1 MPKGRV
7 TMNKGLNRVSPYL
20 FVFPSMLLFVWFG
33 LIPIAWIVY
42 LSFTD
47 YSMLQPPVWKGLDN
61 YVRLLQDPLFAKAV
75 GNTAWYWLG
84 TVLPSMAIGLVLAV
98 LMSMRLKL
106 LPLFRAL
113 IYLPGTLSSVAV
125 AMTWLW
131 LLDPSSGPVNRWL
144 SFIGI
149 TGRNW
154 LNSPDTSLASII
166 VIGIWTGIGFCMI
179 VLLGGIQ
186 GISIS
191 LYEAAALDGAS
202 SLRQFFY
209 ITIPLLKPMLLFLF
223 IIATIRSFQVFDL
236 VYILTGGGPAN
247 SSTTIVSQI
256 VNASFQEYRMG
267 YASAMAVF
275 LLLVTLAVT
284 LLQYWLGG
292 RNSASD

>member
-1 MPKGRV
+1 
-7 TMNKGLNRVSPYL
+7 MNTGLNRVLPYL
-20 FVFPSMLLFVWFG
+20 FIFPSMLLFVWFS
-33 LIPIAWIVY
+33 LIPIVWIVY

-47 YSMLQPPVWKGLDN
+47 YSMLQPPVWTGLNN
-61 YVRLLQDPLFAKAV
+61 YARLLQDPIFAKSV

-98 LMSMRLKL
+98 LMSMRLRL
-106 LPLFRAL
+106 LPIFRAL
-113 IYLPGTLSSVAV
+113 IYLPATLSSVAV

-131 LLDPSSGPVNRWL
+131 LLDPGSGPVNRWL
-144 SFIGI
+144 SLFGV

-154 LNSPDTSLASII
+154 LNNPDTSLASII

-186 GISIS
+186 GISSS

-202 SLRQFFY
+202 NLRQFFH
-209 ITIPLLKPMLLFLF
+209 ITLPLLRPMLLFLF
-223 IIATIRSFQVFDL
+223 IIATIQSFQVFDL

-247 SSTTIVSQI
+247 ASTTIVSQI

-275 LLLVTLAVT
+275 LLVVTLFVT
-284 LLQYWLGG
+284 ILQYGLSG
-292 RNSASD
+292 RNSSAD

>member
-1 MPKGRV
+1 
-7 TMNKGLNRVSPYL
+7 MNKGLNRVFPYL
-20 FVFPSMLLFVWFG
+20 FVFPSMVLFVWFG
-33 LIPIAWIVY
+33 LIPIVWIVY

-61 YVRLLQDPLFAKAV
+61 YIRLLQDPLFAKSV
-75 GNTAWYWLG
+75 GNTGWYWVG

-106 LPLFRAL
+106 LPFFRAL

-149 TGRNW
+149 AGHNW

-166 VIGIWTGIGFCMI
+166 VIGVWTGIGFCMI

-186 GISIS
+186 GISVR

-209 ITIPLLKPMLLFLF
+209 ITIPLLKPILLFLF

-284 LLQYWLGG
+284 LLQYWIGG

>member
-1 MPKGRV
+1 
-7 TMNKGLNRVSPYL
+7 MNKGLNRVFPYL
-20 FVFPSMLLFVWFG
+20 FVFPSMVLFVWFG

-154 LNSPDTSLASII
+154 LNSPDTSLDSII

-186 GISIS
+186 GISVS

-202 SLRQFFY
+202 SLCQFFY

-247 SSTTIVSQI
+247 SSTSIVSQI